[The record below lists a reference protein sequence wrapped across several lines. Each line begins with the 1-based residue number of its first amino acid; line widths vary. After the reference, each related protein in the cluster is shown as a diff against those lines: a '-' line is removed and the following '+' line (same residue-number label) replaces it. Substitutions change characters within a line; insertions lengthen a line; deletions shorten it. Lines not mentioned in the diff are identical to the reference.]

1 MKNNKLI
8 QIFPF
13 LVSLLTILIFIF
25 ILVVAYLPNR
35 PNAVDYDIKLDQIS
49 DAKTIRAEGIQKLKQ
64 FIKKDETKAVIP
76 IERAKEIIL
85 SKYRNN

>member
-1 MKNNKLI
+1 M
-8 QIFPF
+8 
-13 LVSLLTILIFIF
+13 
-25 ILVVAYLPNR
+25 PNR
-35 PNAVDYDIKLDQIS
+35 PNAVDYDIKLDQIN

-76 IERAKEIIL
+76 IEGAKEIIL